1 MDDAL
6 RDLRM
11 KVDGMTC
18 EGCVAAVT
26 RAIRHR
32 DPEAR
37 VSVDLAQGEV
47 ALTTR
52 VESLEIAE
60 ALTRAGYEA
69 RAMTG

>member
-26 RAIRHR
+26 RAIKQR

-37 VSVDLAQGEV
+37 VSVDLAQGEI
-47 ALTTR
+47 ALSTR

>member
-18 EGCVAAVT
+18 EGCVEAVT
-26 RAIRHR
+26 RVVRR
-32 DPEAR
+32 LDPDAR
-37 VSVDLAQGEV
+37 VTVDLARGEV
-47 ALTTR
+47 ALATR

-69 RAMTG
+69 HAMTG